1 MKYSII
7 RVVGKGSYGKVY
19 LVKNKEGN
27 EYAMKKIEGIN
38 RLRPKERKYLINE
51 IVITILNRS
60 KYLLRTIDITIDF
73 DSISLISEYA
83 CFQDLHYQ
91 IKRYKQRNKK
101 ISLYYVNKWV
111 YQVCLALKYLHSMN
125 IIHRDVKS
133 ENIFLYMDK
142 NVRLGDMGV
151 IIQGKSRQQTC
162 IGTPYYMS
170 PEVHSHM
177 PYTEKMDIWGLGV
190 VFYEL
195 LYYSMPFEGRTMQEL
210 VRNIKTRQFKSDSK
224 YLEQNFLLSQML
236 SKKESTRLSSRELVE
251 HKYFK
256 NIEDKENTPRHLALQ
271 PYQNKDIRRLINE
284 LRELPK
290 VVKEKDVIKN
300 LSKGKVLPVKEHI
313 KLPPIEKLPKNPS
326 KGVNEREQL
335 SKALDIL
342 KERSRE
348 KNKNAQYSG
357 NNRRLL
363 VYEYNKIFKSNI
375 CF

>member
-1 MKYSII
+1 MNYSII
-7 RVVGKGSYGKVY
+7 RIIGKGSYGKVY
-19 LVKNKEGN
+19 LVKSIDGK

-51 IVITILNRS
+51 IVITVMNTSR
-60 KYLLRTIDITIDF
+60 YLIKTMDIKIDYN
-73 DSISLISEYA
+73 SISLISEYA
-83 CFQDLHYQ
+83 SFHDLHYQ
-91 IKRYKQRNKK
+91 IKRYKERNKK
-101 ISLYYVNKWV
+101 ISMYYVDKWV
-111 YQVCLALKYLHSMN
+111 YQVCLALKYLHNMN

-142 NVRLGDMGV
+142 NIKLGDMGV

-195 LYYSMPFEGRTMQEL
+195 LYYSLPFEGRTMQEL
-210 VRNIKTRQFKSDSK
+210 IRNIKTRQFKIEPK

-236 SKKESTRLSSRELVE
+236 SKKESSRLSSRELLE

-256 NIEDKENTPRHLALQ
+256 NIKEKEDIPKHFVLQ
-271 PYQNKDIRRLINE
+271 HYQNKDFRKLVKELKNSQANDNIPALINKKDNNE
-284 LRELPK
+284 
-290 VVKEKDVIKN
+290 KEP
-300 LSKGKVLPVKEHI
+300 L
-313 KLPPIEKLPKNPS
+313 KLPPIEKTPN
-326 KGVNEREQL
+326 REQL
-335 SKALDIL
+335 SKALDVL
-342 KERSRE
+342 KE
-348 KNKNAQYSG
+348 KNKQKNKKRIISSQEV
-357 NNRRLL
+357 NNNNNRLL

-375 CF
+375 CL